1 MIDRSVTGT
10 KWMKKGF
17 LTALTVFATALLA
30 GCFQSERT
38 VQVKADGSGTVE
50 EIVLLSKALTG
61 MLDSVESGKEPAEPG
76 KEASGEAKA
85 PEPKKKEDRLAEQEK
100 EARAKLAGMGEGVTL
115 VSVTPVQKG
124 DFEGYKA
131 VYAFKDINTLRLA
144 SDPTPGSQGAGK
156 ATTFRFTRGEN
167 SVLVVTNGS
176 ATPKEAKDVK
186 EAKAGKSD
194 APAAA
199 EPAAAEPSQADQQAA
214 MDMLKQMFNGM
225 KLTEKI
231 VVEGTIVESNALF
244 RSGPEITVVDVD
256 FGKLLSTKPDELTK
270 LQSVPQDDKQKLL
283 VAMSRIQGFRV
294 DMNDE
299 LRVVFRKNGK

>member
-1 MIDRSVTGT
+1 MIDRSVAGT

-17 LTALTVFATALLA
+17 LTTLMVLATALLA

-61 MLDSVESGKEPAEPG
+61 MLDAATEGG
-76 KEASGEAKA
+76 NEAAGDAKGA
-85 PEPKKKEDRLAEQEK
+85 APKKKEDQLAAQEK
-100 EARAKLAGMGEGVTL
+100 EARAKLAGMGEGVSL
-115 VSVTPVQKG
+115 VSVTPVQRG

-131 VYAFKDINTLRLA
+131 VYAFKDINTLKLA
-144 SDPTPGSQGAGK
+144 SDPTPGTPGGGSGK

-167 SVLVVTNGS
+167 SVLVVSSGS
-176 ATPKEAKDVK
+176 AAPPEAKETKEASA
-186 EAKAGKSD
+186 AKPD
-194 APAAA
+194 APAGA
-199 EPAAAEPSQADQQAA
+199 ESQPAAGEAPKADQEAA
-214 MDMLKQMFNGM
+214 MQMLKQMFTGM
-225 KLTEKI
+225 KLSEKI

-256 FGKLLSTKPDELTK
+256 FGKLLSTKPEELTK
-270 LQSVPQDDKQKLL
+270 LQSVPQDDKEKLL
-283 VAMSRIQGFRV
+283 LAMSKIQGFKV